1 VFGSPRRVLGA
12 LFTTTAL
19 GALVTLIS
27 PMAAQ
32 ASLIDLSACDSSA
45 LSQPFV
51 PWADLNQYK
60 LAPGADF
67 EGSLDGWSLQGGAAA
82 TSGSES
88 FGVTGSVG
96 TSSLALPSGATA
108 TSPATCV
115 NAAYPSFRLF
125 TRTDTPGATVTVSVV
140 YGSGLGRRVIPVGL
154 VTPAGSWQP
163 TLPMLTGSAVPGL
176 LNGGDADIS
185 LRFSASGGTVQID
198 DAYVDPHGRCC

>member
-1 VFGSPRRVLGA
+1 MFGSPRRVLGA

-32 ASLIDLSACDSSA
+32 AGLIDLSACDNSA
-45 LSQPFV
+45 LSQPFAR
-51 PWADLNQYK
+51 WADLNQYK

-96 TSSLALPSGATA
+96 ASSLALPSGATA
-108 TSPATCV
+108 TSPASCV

-125 TRTDTPGATVTVSVV
+125 TRTDNPGSTVTVSVV
-140 YGSGLGRRVIPVGL
+140 YGTLIIPVGL
-154 VTPAGSWQP
+154 LTPAGSWQP
-163 TLPMLTGSAVPGL
+163 TPPMLTGSAVPGL
-176 LNGGDADIS
+176 LNGGDANVS